1 MNVAFFGTSAFGADV
16 LRALVQRGRVE
27 VVTVVSQPDRPSG
40 RGRTLA
46 PPPVAAAASELGLS
60 LTQPQDASLE
70 PPRADAGI
78 VVAFGQLIREP
89 LLSAYPLVNLHP
101 SALPRWR
108 GAAPVE
114 RAIMA
119 GDAETAVAVIAIAAE
134 LDAGP
139 ILAQQRFAIGP
150 QDDAG
155 VVRRRALELG
165 VPLLERALLEQ
176 PVPQPQPAE
185 GVTYADK
192 ITAADRVLDWT
203 HPAVE
208 LDRRV
213 RALAPHIGARATIGD
228 RPCLIWRA
236 QVLDDGPAAGD
247 IAADL
252 VVGCGQGGLRI
263 LELQPAGKQRMAAA
277 DYLRGLPSPPAR
289 AT

>member
-1 MNVAFFGTSAFGADV
+1 VNVAFFGTSAFGADV
-16 LRALVQRGRVE
+16 LRALVQRGRVD
-27 VVTVVSQPDRPSG
+27 VVAVVSQPDRPSG

-139 ILAQQRFAIGP
+139 ILAQQRFSIGP
-150 QDDAG
+150 HDDAG
-155 VVRRRALELG
+155 VVRRQALELG

-176 PVPQPQPAE
+176 PAPQPQPAE

-213 RALAPHIGARATIGD
+213 RALAPHIGARTTIGD

-236 QVLDDGPAAGD
+236 QVLDDGPAPGD

>member
-1 MNVAFFGTSAFGADV
+1 VNVAFFGTSAFGADV
-16 LRALVQRGRVE
+16 LRALVQRGRVQ
-27 VVTVVSQPDRPSG
+27 VVAVVSQPDRPSG
-40 RGRTLA
+40 RGRALA
-46 PPPVAAAASELGLS
+46 PPPVAAAASELGVALQ
-60 LTQPQDASLE
+60 QPPDASLE
-70 PPRADAGI
+70 PPQVDAGI
-78 VVAFGQLIREP
+78 VVAFGQIIREP

-139 ILAQQRFAIGP
+139 ILAEQRFPIGP

-155 VVRRRALELG
+155 LVRRRALELG
-165 VPLLERALLEQ
+165 VPLLEQALLEQ
-176 PVPQPQPAE
+176 PVPRPQPAE
-185 GVTYADK
+185 GVTYAHK

-203 HPAVE
+203 RPAVE

-213 RALAPHIGARATIGD
+213 RALAPQIGARATLGD
-228 RPCLIWRA
+228 RPCLVWRA
-236 QVLDDGPAAGD
+236 QVLADGPAPGE
-247 IAADL
+247 IAAEL
-252 VVGCGQGGLRI
+252 VVGCGQGALQI
-263 LELQPAGKQRMAAA
+263 VELQPAGKQRMAAA
-277 DYLRGLPSPPAR
+277 DYVRGLPSPPSR